1 MKNTL
6 YDMSLIAGTMAISM
20 WLGLDVDR
28 VLLIAILSW
37 LLYSIRMIRELIGIL
52 KDVSEKVVYLI
63 CLAMKNGKTCGST
76 AFRVRRTERGI
87 VVECVDC
94 KTKHEV
100 NKDY

>member
-6 YDMSLIAGTMAISM
+6 YDMLLIAVTIVLSIL
-20 WLGLDVDR
+20 LGLDVDM

-52 KDVSEKVVYLI
+52 KDVAEKVVYLI
-63 CLAMKNGKTCGST
+63 CLSMKNGKTCGST
-76 AFRVRRTERGI
+76 AFRVRRTEKGL

-94 KTKHEV
+94 KTEHEV
-100 NKDY
+100 NQG